1 LILLMLS
8 FTRVPPK
15 YRRALCAFN
24 QAFRYDPNFVSFAH
38 MACALIVADGW
49 TVSDLSERLSRRDEK
64 ERRTYSRFFSKA
76 KWSQTAVATALV
88 TFIFNRVD
96 IDNDQRLKLH
106 IDDTFTQ
113 KFADATD
120 GVGNFRN
127 GSTGEIEDGNVIVT
141 SCLQTNGL
149 YFPFLPV
156 LYLGEDEAE
165 RLNEPFK
172 TKLEIAVERIIEP
185 LQLPAG
191 AALTV
196 VADSAYYS
204 EKVVQRTLEQGYDVI
219 CRLKSDKHVRPPGA
233 VGSYRVRDYAEEHDL
248 SFEEVSMT
256 VRGTEKTYRVA
267 EDIVVLD
274 GVGEKIKL
282 VVTEDE
288 DGSRRYYMSTDLD
301 QPAVEILECAEDR
314 WNIETYHQQAAEQ
327 FGMKSYELESKA
339 GIERF
344 LQLVCVAWTLVVT
357 EEIGEEEALWAD
369 NAQIGDRL
377 NQAVNAFIIE
387 TLMDFSEAVG
397 SSLPAAER
405 RQIAR
410 KYVT

>member
-1 LILLMLS
+1 MLS

-24 QAFRYDPNFVSFAH
+24 QAFRYEPNFVSFAH

-76 KWSQTAVATALV
+76 KWSQTAVATALL
-88 TFIFNRVD
+88 TFIYNRVD

-141 SCLQTNGL
+141 SCLQTNDL

-165 RLNEPFK
+165 RLNEPFN

>member
-1 LILLMLS
+1 
-8 FTRVPPK
+8 
-15 YRRALCAFN
+15 
-24 QAFRYDPNFVSFAH
+24 
-38 MACALIVADGW
+38 
-49 TVSDLSERLSRRDEK
+49 
-64 ERRTYSRFFSKA
+64 
-76 KWSQTAVATALV
+76 
-88 TFIFNRVD
+88 
-96 IDNDQRLKLH
+96 
-106 IDDTFTQ
+106 
-113 KFADATD
+113 
-120 GVGNFRN
+120 
-127 GSTGEIEDGNVIVT
+127 
-141 SCLQTNGL
+141 
-149 YFPFLPV
+149 
-156 LYLGEDEAE
+156 
-165 RLNEPFK
+165 
-172 TKLEIAVERIIEP
+172 
-185 LQLPAG
+185 
-191 AALTV
+191 
-196 VADSAYYS
+196 
-204 EKVVQRTLEQGYDVI
+204 
-219 CRLKSDKHVRPPGA
+219 
-233 VGSYRVRDYAEEHDL
+233 
-248 SFEEVSMT
+248 MT

-377 NQAVNAFIIE
+377 NQAVNAFIVE
-387 TLMDFSEAVG
+387 TLMDFSEAVE

>member
-1 LILLMLS
+1 
-8 FTRVPPK
+8 
-15 YRRALCAFN
+15 
-24 QAFRYDPNFVSFAH
+24 
-38 MACALIVADGW
+38 
-49 TVSDLSERLSRRDEK
+49 
-64 ERRTYSRFFSKA
+64 
-76 KWSQTAVATALV
+76 
-88 TFIFNRVD
+88 
-96 IDNDQRLKLH
+96 
-106 IDDTFTQ
+106 
-113 KFADATD
+113 
-120 GVGNFRN
+120 
-127 GSTGEIEDGNVIVT
+127 
-141 SCLQTNGL
+141 
-149 YFPFLPV
+149 
-156 LYLGEDEAE
+156 
-165 RLNEPFK
+165 
-172 TKLEIAVERIIEP
+172 
-185 LQLPAG
+185 
-191 AALTV
+191 
-196 VADSAYYS
+196 
-204 EKVVQRTLEQGYDVI
+204 
-219 CRLKSDKHVRPPGA
+219 
-233 VGSYRVRDYAEEHDL
+233 
-248 SFEEVSMT
+248 MT

-397 SSLPAAER
+397 ATTDCA
-405 RQIAR
+405 QIRHLTTQFCIAFIDYF
-410 KYVT
+410 KD

>member
-1 LILLMLS
+1 MLS
-8 FTRVPPK
+8 FTRVPPN
-15 YRRALCAFN
+15 YRRALCEFT
-24 QAFRYDPNFVSFAH
+24 QAFRRSRNFNSFAH
-38 MACALIVADGW
+38 MACALIVAQAW
-49 TVSDLSERLSRRDEK
+49 TVSDLSERLSRPDKK
-64 ERRTYSRFFSKA
+64 ERRTYSRFFSKGN
-76 KWSQTAVATALV
+76 WSQTAVASALLS
-88 TFIFNRVD
+88 FICNRVD

-106 IDDTFTQ
+106 IDDTFAR

-127 GSTGEIEDGNVIVT
+127 GSTGEVEDGNVIVT

-165 RLNEPFK
+165 RLNEQFK

-219 CRLKSDKHVRPPGA
+219 CRLKSDKHVRPTGA

-248 SFEEVSMT
+248 SFEEVSIT

-274 GVGEKIKL
+274 GVGREIKL
-282 VVTEDE
+282 VVTEDA
-288 DGSRRYYMSTDLD
+288 DGSRRYYMCTDLD
-301 QPAVEILECAEDR
+301 QPAVEMLEFAEDR

-327 FGMKSYELESKA
+327 FCMKSYELESKD

-369 NAQIGDRL
+369 DAKIGDRL
-377 NQAVNAFIIE
+377 NQAENAFIIE
-387 TLMDFSEAVG
+387 TLMDFSEAVE
-397 SSLPAAER
+397 SSLPPAER

-410 KYVT
+410 RYVT